1 MKITYIFEKK
11 FSKDDTYRLFK
22 SINWFSANFSE
33 RLHKA
38 LLNSQTV
45 VTAWDGD
52 KLVGLARAL
61 DDSEMVAFIHYVLV
75 DPEYQG
81 HHIAS
86 GLISMIKEKYKDYLY
101 IDVMPED
108 KSNCPFYEKSGF
120 KVMKDG
126 AAMTLFN
133 ENSEQRQLKQL
144 FFSCKRWTQILV
156 SLEYRAKDP
165 DFLTPNDSNPM
176 NLEYLNEIYEAID
189 CCISKMSNATGYQQR
204 YYEKIVHMHE
214 EVRNF
219 IVKKGNQEFLVA
231 LNDLSEK
238 DD

>member
-1 MKITYIFEKK
+1 MSIEYTFEKK
-11 FSKDDTYRLFK
+11 FSKEDTHRLFK
-22 SINWFSANFSE
+22 SINWFSANFPE

-108 KSNCPFYEKSGF
+108 KSNCPFCEKSGF

-126 AAMTLFN
+126 SAMTLFN
-133 ENSEQRQLKQL
+133 ENSEQR
-144 FFSCKRWTQILV
+144 
-156 SLEYRAKDP
+156 
-165 DFLTPNDSNPM
+165 
-176 NLEYLNEIYEAID
+176 
-189 CCISKMSNATGYQQR
+189 
-204 YYEKIVHMHE
+204 
-214 EVRNF
+214 
-219 IVKKGNQEFLVA
+219 
-231 LNDLSEK
+231 
-238 DD
+238 